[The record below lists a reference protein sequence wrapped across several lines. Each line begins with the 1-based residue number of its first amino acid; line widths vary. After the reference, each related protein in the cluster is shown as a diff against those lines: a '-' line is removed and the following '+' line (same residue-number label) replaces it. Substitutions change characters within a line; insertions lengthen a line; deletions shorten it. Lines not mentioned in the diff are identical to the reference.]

1 MQTLTNTTVPDVAQA
16 PPSNNQQPNAVD
28 GVLSR
33 IVEEHGPLT
42 GGPVVTHDPTDP
54 TRMKLSDEFINLFCT
69 TCQRLDEAGL
79 LAPMPNADKSQ
90 PQASFPPASS
100 ARSYASPDAN
110 QSPRVSSDLSSQV
123 QNNPYATFLIPTAPE
138 APSAGATWNARY
150 PTYTFQSGY
159 DSFFAGFKRAHSSIS

>member
-1 MQTLTNTTVPDVAQA
+1 MQTVTNTTIPVAQA
-16 PPSNNQQPNAVD
+16 PPSNNQQLNAVD

-54 TRMKLSDEFINLFCT
+54 TRMKLSDEFINLFCN

-79 LAPMPNADKSQ
+79 LVPIPNVDKSQ
-90 PQASFPPASS
+90 PQAPSPPPTPAW
-100 ARSYASPDAN
+100 SYASPDSN
-110 QSPRVSSDLSSQV
+110 QSPRAASNLSSQA
-123 QNNPYATFLIPTAPE
+123 QDNPYSTLLIPTASE
-138 APSAGATWNARY
+138 VPSVGATWNARY
-150 PTYTFQSGY
+150 PTHTFQSGY